1 MVSQQVVSLFF
12 ARENPVATQPAA
24 LASAMEIEKTFVFYT
39 FHSREDIIY
48 IPNLQQVKLQ

>member
-24 LASAMEIEKTFVFYT
+24 LASAMEIENN
-39 FHSREDIIY
+39 FHFLHIS
-48 IPNLQQVKLQ
+48 